1 MTPIASWSFKPFLH
15 NRLQWLSTLDF
26 MAVARASILS
36 VYENYGTPT
45 IYTDSLGEQIFST
58 IIDSSKVS
66 IINVYDDIDIPNNLW
81 AMSKFIAL
89 EKQKASYFHFDLDV
103 VIKKPIQHNNA
114 DVVVHGRE
122 NIFENKTIEKQ
133 YERYYNLHR
142 LAHLYRL
149 PTILHNFDRTVLPF
163 NTGILMMNNM
173 DLHRVYLNTVLE
185 LYQNNIDLL
194 RNRDL
199 ALDMCTIEQ
208 YTLALI
214 ANKLRSNV
222 LCCIEN
228 SITNFPETEDFIH
241 FVGVMKTNT
250 TGTIQQKRN
259 SIVVNNTTKE
269 VIDMANLLNKL
280 REKYSEQQ
288 SSKVN

>member
-1 MTPIASWSFKPFLH
+1 
-15 NRLQWLSTLDF
+15 

-36 VYENYGTPT
+36 VYENYGIPT
-45 IYTDSLGEQIFST
+45 IYTDSLGEQIFNS
-58 IIDSSKVS
+58 IVSRDKVS
-66 IINVYDDIDIPNNLW
+66 IVNVYDDIDIPNNLW

-89 EKQKASYFHFDLDV
+89 EQQRASYFHFDLDV
-103 VIKKPIQHNNA
+103 VIKRPIQHNNA
-114 DVVVHGRE
+114 DMVVHGRE
-122 NIFENKTIEKQ
+122 NIFENKTIENQ

-149 PTILHNFDRTVLPF
+149 PSILHDFDRTVLPF

-173 DLHRVYLNTVLE
+173 GLHRVYMNTVLE
-185 LYQNNIDLL
+185 LYQNNIDILK
-194 RNRDL
+194 NRTT

-208 YTLALI
+208 HTLALI
-214 ANKLRSNV
+214 ANKLQSNV

-280 REKYSEQQ
+280 RGRYQC
-288 SSKVN
+288 SK